1 MNEEYTPDL
10 YTLEDEEGNEQTF
23 EMLDA
28 MEYEGEK
35 YFALTPYFENP
46 EEMLEDAGAVVILK
60 SEIDGDEEIM
70 VSIDDDDEYEKIGN
84 IFMKRIE
91 EMFAFDDEDDDD
103 CDCGCCHH
111 EQ

>member
-1 MNEEYTPDL
+1 MTMNEEYTPDL

-35 YFALTPYFENP
+35 YFALTPYFDEP
-46 EEMLEDAGAVVILK
+46 EDMIEDSGEVVILK
-60 SEIDGDEEIM
+60 SEFDGDEEIM
-70 VSIDDDDEYEKIGN
+70 VSIDNDEEYEKIGG

-91 EMFAFDDEDDDD
+91 EMFAFDDDDE
-103 CDCGCCHH
+103 CDCCGH

>member
-1 MNEEYTPDL
+1 MAEEYTPDL

-46 EEMLEDAGAVVILK
+46 EEMLSDSGEVVILK
-60 SEIDGDEEIM
+60 SDFDGDEEIM

-91 EMFAFDDEDDDD
+91 EMFAFDDDDE
-103 CDCGCCHH
+103 CNCGHIH
-111 EQ
+111 

>member
-1 MNEEYTPDL
+1 MNEEYMPDL

-46 EEMLEDAGAVVILK
+46 EDMLDDSGAVVILK
-60 SEIDGDEEIM
+60 SEFVGDEEMM
-70 VSIDDDDEYEKIGN
+70 VSIESDEEYEKIGN
-84 IFMKRIE
+84 IFMQRIE
-91 EMFAFDDEDDDD
+91 EMFAFDDDDD
-103 CDCGCCHH
+103 CDCDCCHH